1 MTKSIKAYNT
11 LSVSV
16 EAETIVSI
24 KSVKELQTFVK
35 SLQAENPFYVL
46 GGGSNVLFLNDFSG
60 TILLMESKG
69 ISVVKE
75 DENEV
80 WIKAQAG
87 EIWHEFV
94 LWTLKQNFG
103 GLENLSLIPG
113 KVGASPMQNIGAY
126 GVEIKDVFDHLEA
139 LEIATNEIVKF
150 DKTSCC
156 FGYRESVFKNQLKN
170 KYIITS
176 VVYRLSKKNHQ
187 LHTEY
192 GAIQQQLEKNKIAE
206 PGIEDISRAVIEI
219 RQQKLPDPNLIPNAG
234 SFFKNP
240 VVDSH
245 FFETFIKNHPQA
257 PHYRIDEN
265 QVKIPAGWLI
275 EQCGWKGRLVGN
287 VGVHKNQALV
297 LINLNNG
304 SGQDIF
310 DLSESIIEDVLIS
323 FGIQL
328 QREVNVVF

>member
-35 SLQAENPFYVL
+35 SLQVENPFYVL